1 VVPQGPE
8 WQQCISNRTFKSK
21 VIELVVYRLIST
33 LRLGEGQSLIVDYQ
47 GHPVQYTAAGMH
59 AGVPM
64 TGLAP
69 LGEADVKFVR
79 YATMFEKLQVDS
91 IDGDS
96 VPIALL
102 HMERTGG
109 MQGNISVLRLE
120 TRLKGSS
127 STADKGAKRARTGP
141 SRVYEYVNI
150 GLLFTV
156 LRDHVIPQCLG
167 RTPMHMHRGHEI
179 AMLVSLIGL
188 SGTDFTR
195 GIPLVSGKTI
205 YELLPNL
212 WLRLAVAYNTETRQL
227 DPDVA
232 LNTVLATIYQRKF
245 ERHTKLTGNNI
256 DSVLEALQ
264 ASSLSEKTRSLIPSK
279 AVLHCTVRNTNWL
292 LHYWLDEAYPD
303 PVQPQFGFV
312 RGAGAGSAVR
322 YEIE

>member
-1 VVPQGPE
+1 MVAHPAQ
-8 WQQCISNRTFKSK
+8 

-150 GLLFTV
+150 GLLFAV

-167 RTPMHMHRGHEI
+167 RTPMPMHRGHEI

-312 RGAGAGSAVR
+312 RAAGAGSAVR